1 MHNLYQTCTKPKAF
15 VKSYFLLHPENK
27 VADEKKR
34 VQIGKFSSATMFFKA
49 EPWNLFS

>member
-1 MHNLYQTCTKPKAF
+1 MHNLYQTCTRPNAF
-15 VKSYFLLHPENK
+15 VISYLLFRPENK

-49 EPWNLFS
+49 EP